1 MKDFLR
7 FLFIVESLIVW
18 NNIYSSEQKDQNDC
32 SNERKSS
39 KTSFMEAIKPLHFQK
54 KILDSMGN
62 EMGNRF
68 SEQTIYSQFL
78 TQLTKPNL

>member
-1 MKDFLR
+1 M
-7 FLFIVESLIVW
+7 LIV
-18 NNIYSSEQKDQNDC
+18 NYDQCCIILKGKTGYIYSSEQKDQNNG

-39 KTSFMEAIKPLHFQK
+39 ITSFMKTIKPSNFQK

-62 EMGNRF
+62 EMGNWF

>member
-1 MKDFLR
+1 MIQTER
-7 FLFIVESLIVW
+7 W
-18 NNIYSSEQKDQNDC
+18 NFCTEHLSPRYRDVSFEEKILHNKLHGAY
-32 SNERKSS
+32 
-39 KTSFMEAIKPLHFQK
+39 KTLKFSK

-62 EMGNRF
+62 EMGNWF